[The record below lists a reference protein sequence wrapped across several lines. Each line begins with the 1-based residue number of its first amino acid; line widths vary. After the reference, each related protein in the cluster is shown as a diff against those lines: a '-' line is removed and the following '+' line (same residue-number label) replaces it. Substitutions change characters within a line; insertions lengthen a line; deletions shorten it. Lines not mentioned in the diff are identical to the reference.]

1 MNSPELGNSHD
12 GAYDE
17 ALAYLH
23 TFGPEC
29 HNGFVNH
36 APMAVE
42 ALASLGLPSEI
53 MPFVRAYEARLPRAP
68 ARGAPL
74 REEEWAGSLG
84 NAALYPR
91 WLATFLG
98 LLAERP
104 LREVVPAWLAR
115 LAPGCLAAAFHG
127 PLMTMGALRALE
139 HGVNQVRLHEL
150 ARGLG
155 YWAATYQPVEGSPCH
170 AADGEPLH
178 ALLRRVP
185 VGTGSQLG
193 AIDAGVYARTH
204 GNQEFAALVSTP
216 RALEPDPIGTIAVA
230 GARATLTHPAVPI
243 VFVHAIT
250 GPVTFRVFH
259 RWLESSAFEAAVD
272 VLWRAV
278 AGLNAT
284 FTRVPI
290 GDGKA
295 DRPVPSRARLIEA
308 ALATRD
314 EHAIKVVEAAL
325 HERSISGNEIV
336 LQAAEF
342 ACERILAGS

>member
-1 MNSPELGNSHD
+1 MNGPELGTSHD
-12 GAYDE
+12 GTYDE

-23 TFGPEC
+23 AFGPEC

-42 ALASLGLPSEI
+42 ALASLGLRSEI
-53 MPFVRAYEARLPRAP
+53 MRFVRAYEARVPRAP
-68 ARGAPL
+68 AAGEPL
-74 REEEWAGSLG
+74 PRESWAGSLG
-84 NAALYPR
+84 NARLYPR
-91 WLATFLG
+91 WLATFQR
-98 LLAERP
+98 LLAEQP
-104 LREVVPAWLAR
+104 LRDVIAEWLFR

-127 PLMTMGALRALE
+127 PIMTMSAIRALE
-139 HGVNQVRLHEL
+139 HGVNDVRMHEL

-155 YWAATYQPVEGSPCH
+155 YWAATYQPVEGAPRH
-170 AADGEPLH
+170 LADGEPLRS
-178 ALLRRVP
+178 LLRRVP

-193 AIDAGVYARTH
+193 AIDAGVHARTH

-216 RALEPDPIGTIAVA
+216 RALEADAVGTIVVA

-243 VFVHAIT
+243 VFIHAIT
-250 GPVTFRVFH
+250 GPVAFRVFR
-259 RWLESSAFEAAVD
+259 RWLDSARFEVAVD
-272 VLWRAV
+272 FLWQAI

-290 GDGKA
+290 GDGKTE
-295 DRPVPSRARLIEA
+295 RPVPSRERLIEA

-325 HERSISGNEIV
+325 HENAVSGNEVV

-342 ACERILAGS
+342 ACERILASM